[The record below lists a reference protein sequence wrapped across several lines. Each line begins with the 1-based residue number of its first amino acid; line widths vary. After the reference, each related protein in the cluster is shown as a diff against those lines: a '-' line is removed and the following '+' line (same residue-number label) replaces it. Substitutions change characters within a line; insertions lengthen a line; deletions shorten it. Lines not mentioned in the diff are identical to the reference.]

1 MIPVLARFSF
11 HFHTSKKKLNLFVV
25 LVFRYSVAMV
35 LKFRNRLVHHFEK
48 RRKRCRRKKEVH
60 LETSDGRRGT
70 YKKAK
75 KKIQANGWT
84 LRSIGSPVVFGR
96 GVAVFLSVKQ
106 GRQVASHVPAQV
118 NILAPLNY

>member
-75 KKIQANGWT
+75 KKSKQTA
-84 LRSIGSPVVFGR
+84 GR
-96 GVAVFLSVKQ
+96 CGQ
-106 GRQVASHVPAQV
+106 
-118 NILAPLNY
+118 LARLWYSAEALPYS